1 MANATQDEAARS
13 LDAQAQS
20 IDELHRKLA
29 ASPGVDQDRLQKAV
43 EKYKAAHQAF
53 RDDALGCMN

>member
-1 MANATQDEAARS
+1 MTTTQEQAAASIDSHGRT
-13 LDAQAQS
+13 

-29 ASPGVDQDRLQKAV
+29 AIPNADKDRLQKAV
-43 EKYKAAHQAF
+43 DKYRAAHAQF